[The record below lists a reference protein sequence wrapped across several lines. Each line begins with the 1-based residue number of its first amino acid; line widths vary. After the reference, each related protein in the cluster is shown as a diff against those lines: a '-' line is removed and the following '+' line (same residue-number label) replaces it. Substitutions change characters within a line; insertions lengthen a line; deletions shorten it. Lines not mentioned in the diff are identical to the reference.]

1 MIYGL
6 GLTSTRVAYMH
17 RYCGLHSLDDFFALN
32 QKRSIRSSQSEALNQ
47 KLSIRSS
54 QSEALNQKPFI
65 TSLLSQAFYHEPSI
79 TSLLSRAMH
88 TYHLVSMGT

>member
-32 QKRSIRSSQSEALNQ
+32 QKHSIRSTQSEALNQ
-47 KLSIRSS
+47 KHSIRSA
-54 QSEALNQKPFI
+54 QSEAFH
-65 TSLLSQAFYHEPSI
+65 HEPSI

-88 TYHLVSMGT
+88 TYNLVSTGT